1 MYHQKIF
8 MISLIKRYYFLICI
22 GMVGPFKNLSHT
34 VITFSFSGGWCV
46 LKITQCDLDLGY
58 ELPVQGHTFCPLI
71 FV

>member
-1 MYHQKIF
+1 
-8 MISLIKRYYFLICI
+8 
-22 GMVGPFKNLSHT
+22 MVGPFKNLSHT
-34 VITFSFSGGWCV
+34 VITFSFSGGCCV